1 MGLVDDYRYDVFLK
15 KQAHLEKIRKMVTPK
30 IRQEVAKQEHT
41 LSEFITDEPTDLL
54 DQITTEIKYAGYI
67 AREQAAIN
75 EIKRQDATLLSPDL
89 DYNTVAGLRRES
101 QIKLNQVKP
110 LSVGQASRI
119 SGVTPADIT
128 VLLIHLRKQN

>member
-41 LSEFITDEPTDLL
+41 LSEFITDQPADLL

-128 VLLIHLRKQN
+128 VLLIHLRKQG